1 MVRRYPSNKLYLG
14 CLCATLLYLI
24 VKQCDSCNEQALD
37 CCVGVDMQVELPPV
51 LSLPSLES
59 CALRYFH
66 SIGQLHADCP
76 FLADLV
82 LEEICDLQLPTGLK
96 TCKNLLSLHLS
107 PSGSQSN
114 PAVEILPTLI
124 GGLPISIQ
132 ELELIGWG
140 LTALPQAITAL
151 QSLQI
156 LTLRRN
162 KLTAL
167 PQLPASL
174 EVLDLQANAFTD
186 IPVSLASMT
195 GLRTLMIT
203 SKYKRPSLQI
213 RRPLDPFLGLPK
225 LEQLTLCSQHSMT
238 KPFEV
243 WTAQS
248 LQHLALAEYG
258 IHRSGSKL
266 QLTY

>member
-1 MVRRYPSNKLYLG
+1 
-14 CLCATLLYLI
+14 
-24 VKQCDSCNEQALD
+24 
-37 CCVGVDMQVELPPV
+37 MQVELPPV
-51 LSLPSLES
+51 LSLPNLKK
-59 CALRYFH
+59 CDLRFFH

-82 LEEICDLQLPTGLK
+82 LEDICVLQLPTGLK

-114 PAVEILPTLI
+114 PAIETLATLI
-124 GGLPISIQ
+124 AGLPISIQ
-132 ELELIGWG
+132 ELELTGWG
-140 LTALPQAITAL
+140 LTALPKAITAL

-195 GLRTLMIT
+195 RLRTLMIT
-203 SKYKRPSLQI
+203 SLYKRPTLQI
-213 RRPLDPFLGLPK
+213 RTPLDPYLGLPK
-225 LEQLTLCSQHSMT
+225 LEQLTLCSQHSKKM
-238 KPFEV
+238 PYEV

-248 LQHLALAEYG
+248 LQHLALAECAIY
-258 IHRSGSKL
+258 RSGSKL
-266 QLTY
+266 ELKY